1 MDEEDKKILIKSRE
15 ECTGIMYTFLISK
28 DDGWHVLE
36 NGGQK
41 GISIEDGYVDFK
53 DDGKVEIKQ
62 GTGRAFLD
70 AGHVIRQLN
79 EQLE

>member
-1 MDEEDKKILIKSRE
+1 MDVESKKKILIKSRE

-28 DDGWHVLE
+28 GDGLHILE

-41 GISIEDGYVDFK
+41 GIIIEDGCVNFK
-53 DDGKVEIKQ
+53 DDGIVEIKQ

-70 AGHVIRQLN
+70 ASHVIRQLATI
-79 EQLE
+79 